1 MKMSLRFFSFICTV
15 LALTLVPGVRSEGA
29 FLIEI
34 DTDGADD
41 GSLTFNPNFSF
52 GGDTTTASQSI
63 LSTAVGLTGGD
74 SIFGGNGVN
83 EPDTYQYS
91 YTPGVDVDNLVLA
104 AGTDL
109 GAGNVATG
117 ITGGQTG
124 VYNVYATWPF
134 TDNVSGGLVTF
145 TLTGGGG
152 TLFTTQIDQNG
163 QGNAW
168 ILLGSA
174 SLQSGVGYTLSQ
186 TAGSNTFVS
195 MRAAGVLFEAV
206 SVIPEPSSLALV
218 IVGGAGISLFCRR
231 CRRSS

>member
-1 MKMSLRFFSFICTV
+1 MRIRLSFCAFLCAILACT
-15 LALTLVPGVRSEGA
+15 LAPGTRAEGA

-41 GSLTFNPNFSF
+41 GPITYNPNFSF
-52 GGDTTTASQSI
+52 GGDTTTASTSI
-63 LSTAVGLTGGD
+63 LSTAVGLSGAD
-74 SIFGGNGVN
+74 SIFGGDGVN
-83 EPDTYQYS
+83 EPDTYEYS
-91 YTPGVDVDNLVLA
+91 YTLGVDADNLALA

-109 GAGNVATG
+109 GDGNVATG
-117 ITGGQTG
+117 ITGGKTG

-134 TDNVSGGLVTF
+134 TTNVSGGLVTF

-152 TLFTTQIDQNG
+152 TLFSTQIDQNN

-168 ILLGSA
+168 VLLGSA
-174 SLQSGVGYTLSQ
+174 SLQSGVSYTLSQ
-186 TAGSNTFVS
+186 VAGSNTFVS

-218 IVGGAGISLFCRR
+218 LVGGVGISVFCRR
-231 CRRSS
+231 ARRSS